1 VSGERIRVFIA
12 GNIYVKR
19 AQVRRFLQDDGYEVV
34 GEARTREDA
43 VSAVRR
49 DQPDALVI
57 DDDLLAE
64 GPGGGTMG
72 RLRRAAP
79 DAKVVVFTNGVV
91 DAPAVPEGAD
101 GYLEKGLGLASLTA
115 MLGRLFAEEASAF
128 VTAEVVP
135 LAAAGAAETVP
146 LAPVPSLD
154 VEDEDENEGAV
165 LPFLAGAGV
174 AGGAAARSGAME
186 GTGSG
191 EAAAVSSSPAGTPD
205 GANVPR
211 ILAIVS
217 GAVLIVWGIA
227 AMIVGGTPEPQPV
240 QRADSGGEVV
250 AAPSPEAQT
259 PLDGA
264 YGTLDEMVS
273 ALRGGNYVLATVD
286 ARTLM
291 DQRAAA
297 FDAGF
302 ALVGIDAEITA
313 RLDPLAGGLPARVNA
328 ALLDVLGDLY
338 PDAGAPAQPDDGGG
352 AVILQTAPA
361 TPAASSPTTEPASS
375 PTTPNP
381 TTTNPRPDQPA
392 PQPGQPAPQPGDGRV
407 WGQSHHHAGGW
418 HGGHGNPHGDHGHG
432 KPPWAG
438 P

>member
-1 VSGERIRVFIA
+1 VFIA

-79 DAKVVVFTNGVV
+79 DAKVVVFTNAVV

-128 VTAEVVP
+128 VTTEVVP
-135 LAAAGAAETVP
+135 LAAAGATETVP

-165 LPFLAGAGV
+165 LPFLAGAGA
-174 AGGAAARSGAME
+174 AGAAAARSGAME

-211 ILAIVS
+211 I
-217 GAVLIVWGIA
+217 
-227 AMIVGGTPEPQPV
+227 
-240 QRADSGGEVV
+240 
-250 AAPSPEAQT
+250 
-259 PLDGA
+259 
-264 YGTLDEMVS
+264 
-273 ALRGGNYVLATVD
+273 
-286 ARTLM
+286 
-291 DQRAAA
+291 
-297 FDAGF
+297 
-302 ALVGIDAEITA
+302 
-313 RLDPLAGGLPARVNA
+313 
-328 ALLDVLGDLY
+328 
-338 PDAGAPAQPDDGGG
+338 
-352 AVILQTAPA
+352 
-361 TPAASSPTTEPASS
+361 
-375 PTTPNP
+375 
-381 TTTNPRPDQPA
+381 
-392 PQPGQPAPQPGDGRV
+392 
-407 WGQSHHHAGGW
+407 
-418 HGGHGNPHGDHGHG
+418 
-432 KPPWAG
+432 
-438 P
+438 

>member
-1 VSGERIRVFIA
+1 
-12 GNIYVKR
+12 
-19 AQVRRFLQDDGYEVV
+19 
-34 GEARTREDA
+34 
-43 VSAVRR
+43 
-49 DQPDALVI
+49 
-57 DDDLLAE
+57 
-64 GPGGGTMG
+64 
-72 RLRRAAP
+72 
-79 DAKVVVFTNGVV
+79 
-91 DAPAVPEGAD
+91 
-101 GYLEKGLGLASLTA
+101 
-115 MLGRLFAEEASAF
+115 
-128 VTAEVVP
+128 
-135 LAAAGAAETVP
+135 
-146 LAPVPSLD
+146 
-154 VEDEDENEGAV
+154 
-165 LPFLAGAGV
+165 
-174 AGGAAARSGAME
+174 
-186 GTGSG
+186 
-191 EAAAVSSSPAGTPD
+191 
-205 GANVPR
+205 
-211 ILAIVS
+211 
-217 GAVLIVWGIA
+217 VWGIA

-250 AAPSPEAQT
+250 VAPSPDAQT

-361 TPAASSPTTEPASS
+361 TPTASSPTTEPASS

-381 TTTNPRPDQPA
+381 TTSNPQPDQPA